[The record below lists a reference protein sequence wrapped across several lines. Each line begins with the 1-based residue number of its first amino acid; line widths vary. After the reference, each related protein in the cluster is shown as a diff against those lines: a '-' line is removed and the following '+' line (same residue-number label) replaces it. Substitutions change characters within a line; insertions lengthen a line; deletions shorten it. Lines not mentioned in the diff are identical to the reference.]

1 MSKGDWRRD
10 NVNHMIE
17 STNQIIK
24 EIKPWVTFGVA
35 PFGIWRP
42 GNPPGI
48 VGMDAYEALYCDSK
62 KWINEGWL
70 DYIAPQLYVREF
82 LVRYFLKYKSG
93 LLIQPVNHSNLYSIG
108 GLNKTIRAVTLCPVF
123 MHLV

>member
-1 MSKGDWRRD
+1 MSKGDWRRN

-17 STNQIIK
+17 STNDIIK
-24 EIKPWVTFGVA
+24 SIKPWVTFGVA

-70 DYIAPQLYVREF
+70 DYIAPQLYVRV
-82 LVRYFLKYKSG
+82 LRVKIYKIS
-93 LLIQPVNHSNLYSIG
+93 
-108 GLNKTIRAVTLCPVF
+108 
-123 MHLV
+123 

>member
-1 MSKGDWRRD
+1 MLTLTKFQPYASYNNGADFPDSATYNEYRNNGGTMSKSDWRRD
-10 NVNHMIE
+10 NVNQMVE
-17 STNQIIK
+17 STYDLIK
-24 EIKPWVTFGVA
+24 ELKPWVTFGVA

-70 DYIAPQLYVREF
+70 DYIAPQLYVR
-82 LVRYFLKYKSG
+82 LSSYFTE
-93 LLIQPVNHSNLYSIG
+93 I
-108 GLNKTIRAVTLCPVF
+108 LNI
-123 MHLV
+123 

>member
-82 LVRYFLKYKSG
+82 SIKYFLKYKSG
-93 LLIQPVNHSNLYSIG
+93 LLIQPVNHSNLCSIG
-108 GLNKTIRAVTLCPVF
+108 GSNKTIRTVTLCLVF